1 MTGDNLISK
10 NTRQTTA
17 FSAALLLVFNLL
29 FFAPVEI
36 FLGNVRDLSAPIKY
50 VLWGC
55 VPLSAV
61 MMILLYFIL
70 YKVKDKHFYTAISVV
85 WGLGLAFYIQGN
97 FLQIN
102 SAQLDGTEQRAGAVS
117 CIINLLIWLVILA
130 VPHLICRFKKAA
142 FPNVVVISSMA
153 ITIIEVLVLILT
165 YWVTAENDI
174 DGRVI
179 EMLSN
184 DNYDYYLS
192 QDDQYEFST
201 DHNIILILTDE
212 YDSFCFE
219 EAVKNDPQAAE
230 GFKDFTFYRNTLG
243 VFGESS
249 PSITNI
255 FTGSHTDLDF
265 SNDTLFRTLDS
276 NGYITQLFT
285 SKEIFSHDI
294 FMKYADNCVE
304 YSFGAKDLMNLDKC
318 IYSLAFYKY
327 MPVILKE
334 PFHLGGADI
343 NRMTSSSDAYYRVYD
358 YNNLAFYNTIGTD
371 VTYTDSKCFKY
382 IYLFGLHPVRTTSKD
397 LIDHGDEQV
406 SEEECAEAVNKI
418 LCVYLE
424 KLRENGV
431 YDNSDIIIMADHGF
445 KNNDWGK
452 YPTLLI
458 KRSGESFDKMNV
470 SDVPVSYDDMYPT
483 LLYLAGDESSEGTVF
498 DLKEGERTRYFA
510 QTDEYI
516 TGSVTR

>member
-1 MTGDNLISK
+1 
-10 NTRQTTA
+10 
-17 FSAALLLVFNLL
+17 
-29 FFAPVEI
+29 
-36 FLGNVRDLSAPIKY
+36 
-50 VLWGC
+50 
-55 VPLSAV
+55 
-61 MMILLYFIL
+61 
-70 YKVKDKHFYTAISVV
+70 
-85 WGLGLAFYIQGN
+85 
-97 FLQIN
+97 
-102 SAQLDGTEQRAGAVS
+102 
-117 CIINLLIWLVILA
+117 
-130 VPHLICRFKKAA
+130 
-142 FPNVVVISSMA
+142 
-153 ITIIEVLVLILT
+153 
-165 YWVTAENDI
+165 
-174 DGRVI
+174 
-179 EMLSN
+179 MLSN

-255 FTGSHTDLDF
+255 FTGSHTDMDF
-265 SNDTLFRTLDS
+265 SNETLFETLET
-276 NGYITQLFT
+276 NGYSVQMFA
-285 SKEIFSHDI
+285 SKEIFSRYI
-294 FMKYADNCVE
+294 FQKYADNYAE
-304 YSFGAKDLMNLDKC
+304 YSLEATDLININKC

-327 MPVILKE
+327 MPVVFKE
-334 PFHLGGADI
+334 PFHLDSRDI
-343 NRMTSSSDAYYRVYD
+343 SKMTSSSSAYYHIYD
-358 YNNLAFYNTIGTD
+358 FNNLAFYNTIGTD
-371 VTYTDSKCFKY
+371 VTYTDTKCFKY

-397 LIDHGDEQV
+397 LIDHGNTQV
-406 SEEECAEAVNKI
+406 SKEECAEAVNKI
-418 LCVYLE
+418 LCAYLE

-431 YDNSDIIIMADHGF
+431 YDNSDIIIMADHGC
-445 KNNDWGK
+445 KDNDWGK